1 MKLYVNGYWWD
12 LVFTN
17 DWSLLSTDEGGPT
30 LGVTDRARMCVFLY
44 SGLGGFLLRK
54 VLMHEIGHVYMYSYG
69 HFIPHEQEEFV
80 CSFLDMYADMI
91 VNDTNY
97 VILNII

>member
-1 MKLYVNGYWWD
+1 MKLYVNGLWWN

-17 DWSLLSTDEGGPT
+17 DWNLLYTDDGGLT
-30 LGVTDRARMCVFLY
+30 LGVTDREKMCVFLY
-44 SGLGGFLLRK
+44 SGLGGALLRK

-69 HFIPHEQEEFV
+69 HFIPPEQEEFV

-91 VNDTNY
+91 VDDTNY